1 VDGLMKALVIF
12 NQGDNMKKQKGFIH
26 ITNADLLLALV
37 IVMLAGWAIG
47 HGIEWVWPYLKSVIH
62 MATQ

>member
-1 VDGLMKALVIF
+1 
-12 NQGDNMKKQKGFIH
+12 MKKQKGFIH

-37 IVMLAGWAIG
+37 IVMLAGWAVG
-47 HGIEWVWPYLKSVIH
+47 HGIELVWPYLKSVIH